1 VADAHARQPAAH
13 DTGRQAR
20 RWMWAT
26 LAATVL
32 ALLLVVALATPW
44 SPWPGAATLRPD
56 PARDFTERQIAAANR
71 FHAAVRPPFYTG
83 LVVSV
88 AVSIALGITPLGARL
103 VRTVGRR
110 LRGLVAQVT
119 AGTVAVSA
127 LALLAAVPFAAWAHV
142 VLVRYGLSTQS
153 WGAWLIDVAKGWAVA
168 TALSAGALV
177 ALVGLARRLP
187 RWWFGPAALVAGALV
202 GLGSF
207 LHPVVIEPVFNS
219 FAAMKAGPLRTS
231 LLDLAERDG
240 IAVEDVLVADASRRT
255 TTLNAYVS
263 GFGAT
268 RRIVI
273 YDTLLAQATAAE
285 VRLIVAHELGH
296 VRASDVARGTATGA
310 LGAAAGVTAL
320 ALALTS
326 PAVLRRVGVRSAGDP
341 AVVAA
346 VLALYSLG
354 SLLSLPV
361 QNLVSRQVEARA
373 DLHALDLT
381 GDPETFTA
389 LQRTLAIAN
398 RTDLDPPALHYW
410 WFASHPSPPARIAI
424 ASRWAAQVHSATGE
438 ALRAP

>member
-1 VADAHARQPAAH
+1 MADAHARQPAAH

-153 WGAWLIDVAKGWAVA
+153 WDAWLIDVAKGWAVA

-177 ALVGLARRLP
+177 ALVGLARWLP
-187 RWWFGPAALVAGALV
+187 RWWFGPPRSSPALWSGWAR
-202 GLGSF
+202 SC
-207 LHPVVIEPVFNS
+207 IRWSSNRS
-219 FAAMKAGPLRTS
+219 ST
-231 LLDLAERDG
+231 
-240 IAVEDVLVADASRRT
+240 ASRR
-255 TTLNAYVS
+255 
-263 GFGAT
+263 
-268 RRIVI
+268 
-273 YDTLLAQATAAE
+273 
-285 VRLIVAHELGH
+285 
-296 VRASDVARGTATGA
+296 
-310 LGAAAGVTAL
+310 
-320 ALALTS
+320 
-326 PAVLRRVGVRSAGDP
+326 
-341 AVVAA
+341 
-346 VLALYSLG
+346 
-354 SLLSLPV
+354 
-361 QNLVSRQVEARA
+361 
-373 DLHALDLT
+373 
-381 GDPETFTA
+381 
-389 LQRTLAIAN
+389 
-398 RTDLDPPALHYW
+398 
-410 WFASHPSPPARIAI
+410 
-424 ASRWAAQVHSATGE
+424 
-438 ALRAP
+438 